1 MVQSVTYRIRKTCA
15 QLAYV
20 AACALA
26 VLALSEFSAPFA
38 LALPSP
44 FAAAQQSPL
53 GDVPANPL
61 SLSSAFSVDA
71 LSGSTGS
78 TSSTSTSPSAD
89 SSVPANDAAPANSS
103 VPADSSAPAN
113 DAAPADSSV
122 PAENAPTNSS
132 TIIKLSHGKQHVPV
146 AVGSTS
152 VDNDP
157 ENVINEAIG
166 SDSSFVYETEISAL
180 NNQPHLYDKRT
191 VQVTGEVVGDL
202 IKAEDPNYC
211 WLIIQELSTGSDA
224 QISLYVTPLQAQKI
238 DMFGRYGVRG
248 SIIKATGMFQEVDP
262 ELEGSQSLRTSELE
276 VLEKGVITKPPFR
289 LELFAPGI
297 CAVLLGCVVLYVFY
311 RAHERQR

>member
-1 MVQSVTYRIRKTCA
+1 MVKSVTYRIRKTCA

-26 VLALSEFSAPFA
+26 VLALSDFSAPFA

-53 GDVPANPL
+53 GDAPANPL
-61 SLSSAFSVDA
+61 SLSSAISVDA

-78 TSSTSTSPSAD
+78 ASASPSVD
-89 SSVPANDAAPANSS
+89 SAAPANDATPANSS
-103 VPADSSAPAN
+103 VPADSSAPA
-113 DAAPADSSV
+113 DSTD
-122 PAENAPTNSS
+122 AENAPTNSS

-297 CAVLLGCVVLYVFY
+297 CAVLLGCIVLYVFY

>member
-1 MVQSVTYRIRKTCA
+1 MVKSVTYRIRKTCA
-15 QLAYV
+15 RLACV
-20 AACALA
+20 AACAL
-26 VLALSEFSAPFA
+26 VMLALSDFSAPFA
-38 LALPSP
+38 SASPSP

-53 GDVPANPL
+53 GDAPANPL
-61 SLSSAFSVDA
+61 SLSSAISVDA

-78 TSSTSTSPSAD
+78 TSASPSAD
-89 SSVPANDAAPANSS
+89 SAAPAN
-103 VPADSSAPAN
+103 N
-113 DAAPADSSV
+113 AAPADSSA

-132 TIIKLSHGKQHVPV
+132 TVIKLSHGKQHVPV

>member
-1 MVQSVTYRIRKTCA
+1 MVKSVTYRIRKTCA
-15 QLAYV
+15 RLACV

-26 VLALSEFSAPFA
+26 VLALSDFSAPFA

-53 GDVPANPL
+53 GDAPANPL
-61 SLSSAFSVDA
+61 SLSSAISVDA

-78 TSSTSTSPSAD
+78 TSSTSTSPSAN
-89 SSVPANDAAPANSS
+89 SFVPANALSTS
-103 VPADSSAPAN
+103 ADS
-113 DAAPADSSV
+113 AAPADSTD
-122 PAENAPTNSS
+122 AENASTNSS
-132 TIIKLSHGKQHVPV
+132 TIIKLTHGKQHVPV

-152 VDNDP
+152 VDNNP

-297 CAVLLGCVVLYVFY
+297 CAVLLGCIVLYVFY

>member
-1 MVQSVTYRIRKTCA
+1 MVKSVTYRIRKTCA
-15 QLAYV
+15 RLACV

-26 VLALSEFSAPFA
+26 VLVLSDFSAPFA
-38 LALPSP
+38 SASPSP

-53 GDVPANPL
+53 GDAPANPL
-61 SLSSAFSVDA
+61 SLSSAISVDA

-78 TSSTSTSPSAD
+78 TSSTSTSPS
-89 SSVPANDAAPANSS
+89 
-103 VPADSSAPAN
+103 
-113 DAAPADSSV
+113 ADSSV

-297 CAVLLGCVVLYVFY
+297 CAVLLGCIVLYVFY

>member
-1 MVQSVTYRIRKTCA
+1 MVKSVTYRIRKTCA
-15 QLAYV
+15 RLACV

-26 VLALSEFSAPFA
+26 VLALSDFSAPFA
-38 LALPSP
+38 SASPSP

-53 GDVPANPL
+53 GDAPANPL
-61 SLSSAFSVDA
+61 SLSSAISADA

-78 TSSTSTSPSAD
+78 TSSTSTSPSVN
-89 SSVPANDAAPANSS
+89 SSVPANDATPANSS
-103 VPADSSAPAN
+103 A
-113 DAAPADSSV
+113 

-132 TIIKLSHGKQHVPV
+132 TIIKLTHGKQHVPV

-152 VDNDP
+152 VDNNP
-157 ENVINEAIG
+157 ENVINESIG

>member
-1 MVQSVTYRIRKTCA
+1 M
-15 QLAYV
+15 
-20 AACALA
+20 
-26 VLALSEFSAPFA
+26 
-38 LALPSP
+38 
-44 FAAAQQSPL
+44 
-53 GDVPANPL
+53 
-61 SLSSAFSVDA
+61 
-71 LSGSTGS
+71 
-78 TSSTSTSPSAD
+78 
-89 SSVPANDAAPANSS
+89 
-103 VPADSSAPAN
+103 
-113 DAAPADSSV
+113 
-122 PAENAPTNSS
+122 
-132 TIIKLSHGKQHVPV
+132 
-146 AVGSTS
+146 
-152 VDNDP
+152 
-157 ENVINEAIG
+157 
-166 SDSSFVYETEISAL
+166 YETEISAL

>member
-1 MVQSVTYRIRKTCA
+1 MVKSVTYRIRKTCA
-15 QLAYV
+15 RLACV

-26 VLALSEFSAPFA
+26 VLVLSDFSAPFA
-38 LALPSP
+38 SASPSP

-53 GDVPANPL
+53 GDAPANPL
-61 SLSSAFSVDA
+61 SLSSAISVDA

-78 TSSTSTSPSAD
+78 TSSTSTSPS
-89 SSVPANDAAPANSS
+89 
-103 VPADSSAPAN
+103 
-113 DAAPADSSV
+113 ADSSV

>member
-1 MVQSVTYRIRKTCA
+1 MVKSVTYRIRKTCA
-15 QLAYV
+15 QLAYM

-26 VLALSEFSAPFA
+26 VLALSDFSAPFA

-61 SLSSAFSVDA
+61 SLSSAISVDA
-71 LSGSTGS
+71 LSGS
-78 TSSTSTSPSAD
+78 TSSTSTSPSAN
-89 SSVPANDAAPANSS
+89 SFVPANDATPANSS
-103 VPADSSAPAN
+103 A
-113 DAAPADSSV
+113 

>member
-15 QLAYV
+15 QLACV

-53 GDVPANPL
+53 GDAPANPL
-61 SLSSAFSVDA
+61 SLSSAISVDA

-78 TSSTSTSPSAD
+78 TSSTSTSPSA
-89 SSVPANDAAPANSS
+89 NSF
-103 VPADSSAPAN
+103 VPAN
-113 DAAPADSSV
+113 DAAPADSAG
-122 PAENAPTNSS
+122 AENAPTNSS

-297 CAVLLGCVVLYVFY
+297 CAVLLGCIVLYVFY

>member
-1 MVQSVTYRIRKTCA
+1 MVKSVTYRIRKTCA
-15 QLAYV
+15 RLAYV

-26 VLALSEFSAPFA
+26 VLALSDFSAPFA
-38 LALPSP
+38 LASPSP

-53 GDVPANPL
+53 GDAPANPL
-61 SLSSAFSVDA
+61 SLSSAISVDA
-71 LSGSTGS
+71 LSGS
-78 TSSTSTSPSAD
+78 TSSTSTSPSA
-89 SSVPANDAAPANSS
+89 NSF

-113 DAAPADSSV
+113 SSA

-297 CAVLLGCVVLYVFY
+297 CAVLLGCIVLYVFY

>member
-1 MVQSVTYRIRKTCA
+1 MVKSVTYRIRKTCA
-15 QLAYV
+15 RLACV

-26 VLALSEFSAPFA
+26 VLALSDFSAPFA
-38 LALPSP
+38 LASPSP

-53 GDVPANPL
+53 GDAPANPL
-61 SLSSAFSVDA
+61 SLSSAISVDV

-89 SSVPANDAAPANSS
+89 SA
-103 VPADSSAPAN
+103 APAN
-113 DAAPADSSV
+113 DATPADSSV

-262 ELEGSQSLRTSELE
+262 ELEGAQSLRTSELE

>member
-15 QLAYV
+15 RLACV

-26 VLALSEFSAPFA
+26 VLALSDFSAPFA
-38 LALPSP
+38 SASPSP

-53 GDVPANPL
+53 GDAPANPL
-61 SLSSAFSVDA
+61 SLSSAISVDA

-89 SSVPANDAAPANSS
+89 SFVPADSATPANSS
-103 VPADSSAPAN
+103 A
-113 DAAPADSSV
+113 
-122 PAENAPTNSS
+122 PAENASTNSS

-152 VDNDP
+152 VDNNP

>member
-1 MVQSVTYRIRKTCA
+1 MVKSVTYRIRKTCA
-15 QLAYV
+15 RLACV

-26 VLALSEFSAPFA
+26 VLALSDFSAPFA
-38 LALPSP
+38 SASPSP

-53 GDVPANPL
+53 GDAPANPL
-61 SLSSAFSVDA
+61 SLSSAISVDA

-78 TSSTSTSPSAD
+78 TSSTSTSPST
-89 SSVPANDAAPANSS
+89 NSF

-113 DAAPADSSV
+113 SSV

>member
-1 MVQSVTYRIRKTCA
+1 MVKSVTYRIRTTCA

-26 VLALSEFSAPFA
+26 VLALSDFSAPFA

-53 GDVPANPL
+53 GDAPANPL
-61 SLSSAFSVDA
+61 SLSSAISVDA

-78 TSSTSTSPSAD
+78 ASASPSVD
-89 SSVPANDAAPANSS
+89 SAAPANDATPANSS
-103 VPADSSAPAN
+103 VPADSSAPA
-113 DAAPADSSV
+113 DSTD
-122 PAENAPTNSS
+122 AENAPTNSS

-297 CAVLLGCVVLYVFY
+297 CAVLLGCIVLYVFY

>member
-15 QLAYV
+15 RLACV

-26 VLALSEFSAPFA
+26 VLALSDFSAPFA
-38 LALPSP
+38 SASPSP

-53 GDVPANPL
+53 GDAPANPL
-61 SLSSAFSVDA
+61 SLSSAISVDA

-78 TSSTSTSPSAD
+78 TSSTSASPSAD
-89 SSVPANDAAPANSS
+89 SAAPAN
-103 VPADSSAPAN
+103 N
-113 DAAPADSSV
+113 AAPADSSA

-132 TIIKLSHGKQHVPV
+132 TVIKLSHGKQHVPV

-262 ELEGSQSLRTSELE
+262 ELEGAQSLRTSELE

>member
-1 MVQSVTYRIRKTCA
+1 MVKSVTYRIRKTCA
-15 QLAYV
+15 RLACV

-26 VLALSEFSAPFA
+26 VLALSDFSAPFA
-38 LALPSP
+38 LASPSP

-53 GDVPANPL
+53 GDAPANPL
-61 SLSSAFSVDA
+61 SLSSAISVDA

-78 TSSTSTSPSAD
+78 TSSTSTSPSA
-89 SSVPANDAAPANSS
+89 NSF

-113 DAAPADSSV
+113 DATPADSSV

-297 CAVLLGCVVLYVFY
+297 CAVLLGCIVLYVFY

>member
-1 MVQSVTYRIRKTCA
+1 MVKSVTYRIRKTCA
-15 QLAYV
+15 RLACV

-26 VLALSEFSAPFA
+26 VLVLSDFSAPFA
-38 LALPSP
+38 LASPSP
-44 FAAAQQSPL
+44 FAAAQQSLL
-53 GDVPANPL
+53 GDAPANPL
-61 SLSSAFSVDA
+61 SLSSAISVDA
-71 LSGSTGS
+71 LSGSTSS

-89 SSVPANDAAPANSS
+89 SSVPA
-103 VPADSSAPAN
+103 DSSAPA
-113 DAAPADSSV
+113 DSTD
-122 PAENAPTNSS
+122 AENAPTNSS

-297 CAVLLGCVVLYVFY
+297 CAVLLGCIVLYVFY

>member
-1 MVQSVTYRIRKTCA
+1 MVKSVTYRIRKTCA
-15 QLAYV
+15 RLACV

-26 VLALSEFSAPFA
+26 VLALSDFSAPFA
-38 LALPSP
+38 SASPSP

-53 GDVPANPL
+53 GDAPANPL
-61 SLSSAFSVDA
+61 SLSSAISVDA

-103 VPADSSAPAN
+103 A
-113 DAAPADSSV
+113 

>member
-1 MVQSVTYRIRKTCA
+1 MVKSVTYRIRKTCA
-15 QLAYV
+15 QLAYM

-26 VLALSEFSAPFA
+26 VLALSDFSAPFA

-53 GDVPANPL
+53 GDAPANPL
-61 SLSSAFSVDA
+61 SLSSAISVDA
-71 LSGSTGS
+71 LSGS
-78 TSSTSTSPSAD
+78 TSSTSTSPSAN
-89 SSVPANDAAPANSS
+89 SFVPANDATPANSS
-103 VPADSSAPAN
+103 A
-113 DAAPADSSV
+113 

>member
-1 MVQSVTYRIRKTCA
+1 MVKSVTYRIRKTCA
-15 QLAYV
+15 QLACV

-26 VLALSEFSAPFA
+26 VLALSDFSAPFA
-38 LALPSP
+38 SASPSP

-53 GDVPANPL
+53 GDAPANPL
-61 SLSSAFSVDA
+61 SLSSAISVDA

-78 TSSTSTSPSAD
+78 TSSTSASPS
-89 SSVPANDAAPANSS
+89 
-103 VPADSSAPAN
+103 ADSSAPAN
-113 DAAPADSSV
+113 DAAPANSSA

-152 VDNDP
+152 VDKNP

-262 ELEGSQSLRTSELE
+262 ELEGAQSLRTSELE
-276 VLEKGVITKPPFR
+276 VLEKGVFTKPPFR

>member
-1 MVQSVTYRIRKTCA
+1 MVKSVTYRIRKTCA
-15 QLAYV
+15 RLACV

-38 LALPSP
+38 SASPSP

-53 GDVPANPL
+53 GDAPANPL
-61 SLSSAFSVDA
+61 SLSSAISVDA

-78 TSSTSTSPSAD
+78 TSSTSTSPSVN
-89 SSVPANDAAPANSS
+89 SSVPANDATPAN
-103 VPADSSAPAN
+103 
-113 DAAPADSSV
+113 SSV

>member
-1 MVQSVTYRIRKTCA
+1 MVKSVTYRIRKTCA

-26 VLALSEFSAPFA
+26 VLALSDFSAPFA
-38 LALPSP
+38 LASPSP

-53 GDVPANPL
+53 GDVLANPL
-61 SLSSAFSVDA
+61 SLSSAISVDA

-89 SSVPANDAAPANSS
+89 SSTSTFPSVDSAAPANDAAPANSF
-103 VPADSSAPAN
+103 
-113 DAAPADSSV
+113 V

>member
-1 MVQSVTYRIRKTCA
+1 MVKSVTYRIRKTCA
-15 QLAYV
+15 RLACV

-26 VLALSEFSAPFA
+26 VLALSDFSAPFA
-38 LALPSP
+38 SASPSP

-53 GDVPANPL
+53 GDAPANPL
-61 SLSSAFSVDA
+61 SLSSAISVDV

-78 TSSTSTSPSAD
+78 TSSTSTSPSVN
-89 SSVPANDAAPANSS
+89 SSVPANDAT
-103 VPADSSAPAN
+103 
-113 DAAPADSSV
+113 PADSSV

-297 CAVLLGCVVLYVFY
+297 CAVLLGCIVLYVFY

>member
-15 QLAYV
+15 RLACV

-26 VLALSEFSAPFA
+26 VLALSDFSAPFA
-38 LALPSP
+38 SASPSP

-61 SLSSAFSVDA
+61 SLSSAISVDA

-78 TSSTSTSPSAD
+78 TSSTSTSPSAN
-89 SSVPANDAAPANSS
+89 SFVPT
-103 VPADSSAPAN
+103 DSSAPAN
-113 DAAPADSSV
+113 DATPANSSA
-122 PAENAPTNSS
+122 PAENAPTNSN
-132 TIIKLSHGKQHVPV
+132 TIIKLTHGKQHVPV

>member
-15 QLAYV
+15 QLACV
-20 AACALA
+20 AACAL
-26 VLALSEFSAPFA
+26 VMLALPEFSAPFA
-38 LALPSP
+38 SASPSP

-53 GDVPANPL
+53 GDAPANPL
-61 SLSSAFSVDA
+61 SLSSAISVDA

-78 TSSTSTSPSAD
+78 TSSTSTSPSA
-89 SSVPANDAAPANSS
+89 NSF
-103 VPADSSAPAN
+103 V
-113 DAAPADSSV
+113 PADSSV

-157 ENVINEAIG
+157 ENVINESIG

>member
-1 MVQSVTYRIRKTCA
+1 MVKSVTYRIRKTCA
-15 QLAYV
+15 RLACV

-26 VLALSEFSAPFA
+26 VLALSDFSAPFA
-38 LALPSP
+38 LASPSP
-44 FAAAQQSPL
+44 FAAAQQSLL
-53 GDVPANPL
+53 GDAPANPL
-61 SLSSAFSVDA
+61 SLSSAISVDA

-78 TSSTSTSPSAD
+78 TSSTSTSPS
-89 SSVPANDAAPANSS
+89 
-103 VPADSSAPAN
+103 
-113 DAAPADSSV
+113 ADSSV

>member
-1 MVQSVTYRIRKTCA
+1 MVKSVTYRIRKTCA
-15 QLAYV
+15 RLACV

-26 VLALSEFSAPFA
+26 VLALSDFSAPFA
-38 LALPSP
+38 SASPSP

-53 GDVPANPL
+53 GDAPANPL
-61 SLSSAFSVDA
+61 SLSSAISVDA

-78 TSSTSTSPSAD
+78 TSSTSTSPSAN
-89 SSVPANDAAPANSS
+89 SFVPANDAAPAN
-103 VPADSSAPAN
+103 
-113 DAAPADSSV
+113 SSV

-297 CAVLLGCVVLYVFY
+297 CAVLLGCIVLYVFY

>member
-1 MVQSVTYRIRKTCA
+1 MVKSVTYRIRKTCA
-15 QLAYV
+15 RLACV
-20 AACALA
+20 AACAL
-26 VLALSEFSAPFA
+26 VMLALSDFSAPFA

-53 GDVPANPL
+53 GDAPANPL
-61 SLSSAFSVDA
+61 SLSSAISVDA

-78 TSSTSTSPSAD
+78 TSSTSTSPSA
-89 SSVPANDAAPANSS
+89 NSF

-113 DAAPADSSV
+113 DATPADSFVPADSSV

-262 ELEGSQSLRTSELE
+262 ELEGAQSLRTSELE
-276 VLEKGVITKPPFR
+276 VLEKGVFTKPPFR

>member
-15 QLAYV
+15 RLACV

-26 VLALSEFSAPFA
+26 VLALSDFSAPFA
-38 LALPSP
+38 LASPSP

-53 GDVPANPL
+53 GDAPANPL
-61 SLSSAFSVDA
+61 SLSSAISVDA

-78 TSSTSTSPSAD
+78 TSSTSTSPSTD
-89 SSVPANDAAPANSS
+89 SSVPANDATPANSS
-103 VPADSSAPAN
+103 A
-113 DAAPADSSV
+113 

-297 CAVLLGCVVLYVFY
+297 CAVLLGCIVLYVFY

>member
-1 MVQSVTYRIRKTCA
+1 MVKSVTYRIRKTCA
-15 QLAYV
+15 RLACV

-38 LALPSP
+38 SASPSP

-53 GDVPANPL
+53 GDAPANPL
-61 SLSSAFSVDA
+61 SLSSAISVDV

-78 TSSTSTSPSAD
+78 TSSTSTSPSVN
-89 SSVPANDAAPANSS
+89 SSVPANDATPAN
-103 VPADSSAPAN
+103 
-113 DAAPADSSV
+113 SSV

>member
-15 QLAYV
+15 RLACV

-26 VLALSEFSAPFA
+26 VLALSDFSAPFA
-38 LALPSP
+38 LASPSP

-53 GDVPANPL
+53 GDAPANPL
-61 SLSSAFSVDA
+61 SLSSAISVDA

-78 TSSTSTSPSAD
+78 TSSTSTSPSAN
-89 SSVPANDAAPANSS
+89 SFVPANDAAPAN
-103 VPADSSAPAN
+103 
-113 DAAPADSSV
+113 SSV

>member
-1 MVQSVTYRIRKTCA
+1 MVKSVTYRIRKTCA
-15 QLAYV
+15 RLACV

-53 GDVPANPL
+53 GDAPANPL
-61 SLSSAFSVDA
+61 SLSSAISVDV

-89 SSVPANDAAPANSS
+89 SSVPANDAAPAN
-103 VPADSSAPAN
+103 
-113 DAAPADSSV
+113 SSV

>member
-15 QLAYV
+15 RLACV

-26 VLALSEFSAPFA
+26 VLALSDFSAPFA
-38 LALPSP
+38 SASPSP

-53 GDVPANPL
+53 GDAPANPL
-61 SLSSAFSVDA
+61 SLSSAISVDA

-89 SSVPANDAAPANSS
+89 SFVPADSATPANSS
-103 VPADSSAPAN
+103 A
-113 DAAPADSSV
+113 
-122 PAENAPTNSS
+122 PAENASTNSS

-297 CAVLLGCVVLYVFY
+297 CAVLLGCIVLYVFY

>member
-1 MVQSVTYRIRKTCA
+1 MVKSVTYRIRKTCA
-15 QLAYV
+15 QLACV

-26 VLALSEFSAPFA
+26 VLALSDFSAPFA
-38 LALPSP
+38 LASPLP

-53 GDVPANPL
+53 GNAPANPL
-61 SLSSAFSVDA
+61 SLSSAISVDA

-78 TSSTSTSPSAD
+78 TSSTSTSPS
-89 SSVPANDAAPANSS
+89 
-103 VPADSSAPAN
+103 
-113 DAAPADSSV
+113 ADSSV

>member
-26 VLALSEFSAPFA
+26 VLALSDFSAPFA
-38 LALPSP
+38 SASPSP

-53 GDVPANPL
+53 GDAPANPL
-61 SLSSAFSVDA
+61 SLSSAISVDA

-78 TSSTSTSPSAD
+78 TSSTSTSPS
-89 SSVPANDAAPANSS
+89 
-103 VPADSSAPAN
+103 
-113 DAAPADSSV
+113 ADSSV

>member
-1 MVQSVTYRIRKTCA
+1 MVKSVTYRIRKTCA
-15 QLAYV
+15 RLACV

-26 VLALSEFSAPFA
+26 VLALSDFSAPFA

-53 GDVPANPL
+53 GDAPANPL
-61 SLSSAFSVDA
+61 SLSSAISVDA

-103 VPADSSAPAN
+103 A
-113 DAAPADSSV
+113 

>member
-1 MVQSVTYRIRKTCA
+1 MVKSVTYRIRKTCA
-15 QLAYV
+15 RLACV

-26 VLALSEFSAPFA
+26 VLALSDFSAPFA

-53 GDVPANPL
+53 GDAPANPL
-61 SLSSAFSVDA
+61 SLSSAISVDA
-71 LSGSTGS
+71 LSGS
-78 TSSTSTSPSAD
+78 TSSTSTSPSAN
-89 SSVPANDAAPANSS
+89 SFVPANDATPANSS
-103 VPADSSAPAN
+103 A
-113 DAAPADSSV
+113 